1 MKKLLIAK
9 ANADRILGI
18 EKTVPA
24 HEKEKQIL
32 ADVIG
37 ALRKTGHNGG
47 IVCRTQ
53 ARALQNIALFIQ
65 IASAEGGDFT
75 GDCSAVIREAGAQVF
90 GSLFDKQFFS
100 YLN

>member
-37 ALRKTGHNGG
+37 ALRKAGHN
-47 IVCRTQ
+47 
-53 ARALQNIALFIQ
+53 
-65 IASAEGGDFT
+65 
-75 GDCSAVIREAGAQVF
+75 AG
-90 GSLFDKQFFS
+90 
-100 YLN
+100 

>member
-47 IVCRTQ
+47 FVCRTQ
-53 ARALQNIALFIQ
+53 ARAL
-65 IASAEGGDFT
+65 
-75 GDCSAVIREAGAQVF
+75 
-90 GSLFDKQFFS
+90 
-100 YLN
+100 